1 MSRKLLA
8 GGLVRDFR
16 FSSVTELERY
26 VERFEFEGVD
36 YQEIERCEASD
47 GSWLLRIVTAYNN
60 TPLIDLT

>member
-1 MSRKLLA
+1 MSRKLLGA
-8 GGLVRDFR
+8 AIVKDFR

-60 TPLIDLT
+60 APLIDLT